1 MQLKYSFK
9 KEWSHFTRTG
19 RLFGFIA
26 AIFSFALSQPLMF
39 RLMASVMEMVDLN
52 TGNGA
57 DSSVFAAITGGMAA
71 SAGTDPFGGM
81 DIGMEEI
88 MSVYSDAGMIFAS
101 CISTF
106 SGLSLLIVMLLLM
119 AASGGEQKKRAMI
132 VPMCSG
138 LEYKSYLLP
147 KFVIYPLI
155 TFALT
160 FISVVTTGY
169 LCNALFPNNHVS
181 DTVIFLS
188 AAMYSVY
195 LLFAVCVY
203 MSIGLCT
210 SRPGV
215 AAVLVFIGQTI
226 LQSLFTGMGLTDYNP
241 FTLVTLPTYMTMEE
255 FDLTASTPSIL
266 VGMGISVVVAV
277 LMFFLTLGVLGAKK
291 IDNTEEERPEF

>member
-19 RLFGFIA
+19 RLFGIIA

-39 RLMASVMEMVDLN
+39 RMMGAIMEMVDLN
-52 TGNGA
+52 TSGA
-57 DSSVFAAITGGMAA
+57 DSSVFAAVAGGMAA

-88 MSVYSDAGMIFAS
+88 MSVYSDAGMIFSS

-106 SGLSLLIVMLLLM
+106 SGLSLLIVMLILM
-119 AASGGEQKKRAMI
+119 AASGGEQKKRATI

-138 LEYKSYLLP
+138 LEYKNYLLP
-147 KFVIYPLI
+147 KFVIYPLF

-160 FISVVTTGY
+160 FISVIVTGL
-169 LCNALFPNNHVS
+169 LCNALFPNNHITS
-181 DTVIFLS
+181 TVMFLS
-188 AAMYSVY
+188 AAMYAVY
-195 LLFAVCVY
+195 MLFAVCVY

-215 AAVLVFIGQTI
+215 AAVLVFIGQS
-226 LQSLFTGMGLTDYNP
+226 LVQSLFVGMGLTDYNP
-241 FTLVTLPTYMTMEE
+241 FTLITLPTYMAMEG
-255 FDLTASTPSIL
+255 FDINASLPSIF

-277 LMFFLTLGVLGAKK
+277 LMFFLALGVLGAKK

>member
-9 KEWSHFTRTG
+9 KEWAHFTRTG
-19 RLFGFIA
+19 RLFGIIA

-39 RLMASVMEMVDLN
+39 RMMGAMMDMVNLN
-52 TGNGA
+52 TDGGTE
-57 DSSVFAAITGGMAA
+57 SSVFAAVMGMAA
-71 SAGTDPFGGM
+71 SAGADPFGGM

-88 MSVYSDAGMIFAS
+88 ISVYSDAGMIFSS

-106 SGLSLLIVMLLLM
+106 SGLSLLIVMLILM
-119 AASGGEQKKRAMI
+119 AASGGEQKKRATI

-138 LEYKSYLLP
+138 LEYKNYLLP
-147 KFVIYPLI
+147 KFVIYPLF

-160 FISVVTTGY
+160 FVSVIVTGY
-169 LCNALFPNNHVS
+169 LCNALFPNNHVA
-181 DTVIFLS
+181 DTAIFLS

-195 LLFAVCVY
+195 MLFAVCVF

-215 AAVLVFIGQTI
+215 AAVLVFIGQSI
-226 LQSLFTGMGLTDYNP
+226 LQSLFMGMGLTDYNP
-241 FTLVTLPTYMTMEE
+241 FTLIMLPTSMTMEG
-255 FDLTASTPSIL
+255 FDFNAALPSII
-266 VGMGISVVVAV
+266 VGMGISLAVAV
-277 LMFFLTLGVLGAKK
+277 LMFFLALGVLGAKK

>member
-19 RLFGFIA
+19 RLFGIIA

-39 RLMASVMEMVDLN
+39 RMMGAIMEMVDLN
-52 TGNGA
+52 TSGA
-57 DSSVFAAITGGMAA
+57 DSSVFASVTGGMAA

-88 MSVYSDAGMIFAS
+88 MSVYSDAGMIFSS

-106 SGLSLLIVMLLLM
+106 SGLSLLIVMLILM
-119 AASGGEQKKRAMI
+119 AASGGEQKKRATI

-138 LEYKSYLLP
+138 LEYKNYLLP
-147 KFVIYPLI
+147 KFVIYPLF

-160 FISVVTTGY
+160 FISVIVTGL
-169 LCNALFPNNHVS
+169 LCNALFPNNHITS
-181 DTVIFLS
+181 TVMFLS
-188 AAMYSVY
+188 AAMYAVY
-195 LLFAVCVY
+195 MLFAVCVY

-215 AAVLVFIGQTI
+215 AAVLVFIGQS
-226 LQSLFTGMGLTDYNP
+226 LVQSLFVGMGLTDYNP
-241 FTLVTLPTYMTMEE
+241 FTLITLPTYMAMEG
-255 FDLTASTPSIL
+255 FDINASLPSIF

-277 LMFFLTLGVLGAKK
+277 LMFFLALGVLGAKK

>member
-19 RLFGFIA
+19 RLFGIIA

-39 RLMASVMEMVDLN
+39 RMMGAIMEMVDLN
-52 TGNGA
+52 TSGA
-57 DSSVFAAITGGMAA
+57 DSSVFAAVAGGMAA

-88 MSVYSDAGMIFAS
+88 MSVYSDAGMIFSS

-106 SGLSLLIVMLLLM
+106 SGLSLLIVMLILM
-119 AASGGEQKKRAMI
+119 AASGGEQKKRATI

-138 LEYKSYLLP
+138 LEYKNYLLP
-147 KFVIYPLI
+147 KFVIYPLF

-160 FISVVTTGY
+160 FISVIVTGL
-169 LCNALFPNNHVS
+169 LCNALFPNNHIT
-181 DTVIFLS
+181 DAAMFLS

-195 LLFAVCVY
+195 MLFAVCVY

-215 AAVLVFIGQTI
+215 AAVLVFIGQS
-226 LQSLFTGMGLTDYNP
+226 LVQSLFVGMGLTDYNP
-241 FTLVTLPTYMTMEE
+241 FTLITLPTYMAMEG
-255 FDLTASTPSIL
+255 FDFAASMPSIL

-277 LMFFLTLGVLGAKK
+277 LMFFLALGVLGAKK

>member
-19 RLFGFIA
+19 RLFGIIA

-39 RLMASVMEMVDLN
+39 RLMGSMMEMVDMN
-52 TGNGA
+52 TGSGT
-57 DSSVFAAITGGMAA
+57 DSTVFAAVSYGMAA
-71 SAGTDPFGGM
+71 SAGADPFGGM
-81 DIGMEEI
+81 SIGMDEI
-88 MSVYSDAGMIFAS
+88 MSVYSDAGMLFSS

-106 SGLSLLIVMLLLM
+106 SGLSLLIVMLILM
-119 AASGGEQKKRAMI
+119 AASGGEQKKRATI

-138 LEYKSYLLP
+138 LEYKNYLIP
-147 KFVIYPLI
+147 KFVIYPLF
-155 TFALT
+155 TFVLT

-169 LCNALFPNNHVS
+169 LCNAFFPNNHVT
-181 DTVIFLS
+181 DTVICLS

-195 LLFAVCVY
+195 MLFAVCVY

-215 AAVLVFIGQTI
+215 AAVLVFIGQSI
-226 LQSLFTGMGLTDYNP
+226 LQSLFLGINLTDYNP
-241 FTLVTLPTYMTMEE
+241 FTLIMLPSYMAMEG
-255 FDLTASTPSIL
+255 FDLAASMPSII
-266 VGMGISVVVAV
+266 VGMVVSVVVAV
-277 LMFFLTLGVLGAKK
+277 LMFFLALGVLGAKR

>member
-19 RLFGFIA
+19 RLFGIIA

-39 RLMASVMEMVDLN
+39 RLMGAMMEMVDLN
-52 TGNGA
+52 TGGGT
-57 DSSVFAAITGGMAA
+57 DSSIFAAVLGGMTA

-81 DIGMEEI
+81 NIGMDEI
-88 MSVYSDAGMIFAS
+88 MSVYSDAGMIFTT

-106 SGLSLLIVMLLLM
+106 SGLSLLIVMLILM

-138 LEYKSYLLP
+138 LEYKNYLIP
-147 KFVIYPLI
+147 KFIIYPLF
-155 TFALT
+155 TFAMT
-160 FISVVTTGY
+160 FISVVVTGY
-169 LCNALFPNNHVS
+169 LCNALFPNNHLT
-181 DTVIFLS
+181 DAMIFLTS
-188 AAMYSVY
+188 AMYSVY
-195 LLFAVCVY
+195 MLFAVCVY

-215 AAVLVFIGQTI
+215 AAVLVFIGQSI
-226 LQSLFTGMGLTDYNP
+226 LQSLFLGMGLTDYNP
-241 FTLVTLPTYMTMEE
+241 FTLITLPSYMTMEE
-255 FDLTASTPSIL
+255 FDLAASMPSIL
-266 VGMGISVVVAV
+266 VGAGISVIVAV
-277 LMFFLTLGVLGAKK
+277 LMFFLALGVLGAKK